1 MKYRVEKNIDSN
13 DIQSDLYIRFPH
25 LVKLF
30 QDVAFEHSNYL
41 GLGVEVLIKMRLSWV
56 LYANYI
62 KVFNYPKLSDK
73 LTITT
78 WVKNKNGITVQRD
91 FEVKNGNKNILYA
104 TNLWVLFN
112 IDKRQAIQ
120 FPDEIISMYEPEDS
134 DILPEVNYRLPYDK
148 NINYEYTFRFNTRFF
163 DLDANEHVNNITY
176 IDFVYTAIYRM
187 LKKVVFIKDF
197 NITYKKEI
205 TISDEIIEV
214 QLNHNH
220 DKINFR
226 IVGNNVIFS
235 YGSLAYSDFSL

>member
-78 WVKNKNGITVQRD
+78 WVKDKNGITVQRD

-134 DILPEVNYRLPYDK
+134 DILPEVNYRLSYDK

-187 LKKVVFIKDF
+187 LKKDVFIKDF

-205 TISDEIIEV
+205 TISDEVIEV

-220 DKINFR
+220 DKINFS
-226 IVGNNVIFS
+226 IVGTNTLFS
-235 YGSLAYSDFSL
+235 YGSLTSSDFA